1 MNKNYIGSFL
11 IILLFVQFACSKKSV
26 KTEAGFDDLM
36 ANQREL
42 INDNIADNDTK
53 AKLISIIEEVDKAS
67 KKFFEFDTQQKKKM
81 TGLIKDYKTS
91 REEFES
97 EINKTDQRLDSY
109 FNLLVTKRREM
120 RSLCKKDEWVKIMN
134 RKTAYIPGKT
144 MED

>member
-53 AKLISIIEEVDKAS
+53 AKLISIIVKVDKAS

>member
-120 RSLCKKDEWVKIMN
+120 RSLCKKDEWVKIKN